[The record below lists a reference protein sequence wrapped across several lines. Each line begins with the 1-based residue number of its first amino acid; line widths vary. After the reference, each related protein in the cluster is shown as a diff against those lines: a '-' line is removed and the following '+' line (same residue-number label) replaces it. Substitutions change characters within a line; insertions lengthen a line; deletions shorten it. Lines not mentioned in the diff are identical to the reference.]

1 MEENEN
7 GNGGG
12 SKDTGGGEPG
22 ILKMTQAELNA
33 KMAENRRNLNKELES
48 TRAKAQAFD
57 NLQGQ
62 VSELLGSGLIDGV
75 EDLSD
80 FRTKATQTI
89 EAFKTER
96 QKFEEQSKKSAKDL
110 EAARKQAET
119 FANRYNQAQ
128 ISRTI
133 SDEAGPKAV
142 SPGAL
147 ELIQLKLSQSCAVA
161 EDGSVTVTM
170 NVKDVETG
178 KVGPKQM
185 TVKDAVTLLEA
196 DVTNYGTLFKSTVN
210 SGTGNQVVDGV
221 KKTDN
226 GQIDFESLD
235 YEQFLQL
242 QKKAPGAIAK
252 SLAGLR

>member
-1 MEENEN
+1 MEPNGEGN
-7 GNGGG
+7 GNGNPAGG
-12 SKDTGGGEPG
+12 SEPG
-22 ILKMTQAELNA
+22 VLRLTQAELNA
-33 KMAENRRNLNKELES
+33 KMAENRRNLQKELEAAK
-48 TRAKAQAFD
+48 AKAQAFD

-80 FRTKATQTI
+80 FRTKAGQTI

-96 QKFEEQSKKSAKDL
+96 QKFEEHSKKTAKEL
-110 EAARKQAET
+110 EAAKKQAEQ

-133 SDEAGPKAV
+133 SDEAGPKAI

-147 ELIQLKLSQSCAVA
+147 ELIQLKLAQSCAVG

-170 NVKDVETG
+170 NVKDPESG

-185 TVKDAVTLLEA
+185 TVKEAVGLMES

-221 KKTDN
+221 KRTDN
-226 GQIDFESLD
+226 GNIDFENLD
-235 YEQFLQL
+235 FEQFMQL
-242 QKKAPGAIAK
+242 QKKAPGAINK